1 MKKTT
6 SSRKICVAPML
17 DWTDRH
23 YRYMMRLITK
33 RTMLYTE
40 MITLNAIIHC
50 NKDYLL
56 GYNAV
61 EHPVTLQLGGCVPAD
76 FITCGK
82 LAKNLG
88 YDEININVGCPSER
102 VKKGNFGLSLMAEPE
117 LVADCVKAMKDA
129 LDMPVSVK
137 CRIGYDNNDS
147 YEELHN
153 FVEHQAKAGADYLC
167 IHARKGWL
175 SGLSPKENRTIPELN
190 YDTVYQIK
198 KDFPNIEIGIN
209 GGVKTIED
217 AHEHLNHVDS
227 VMIGREAYHNPMIF
241 ADADSKFYGDQAVD
255 NSPLEVSYKIA
266 EYIKEQL
273 ENDSNLKLNNITKHT
288 LNLFNG
294 LPNARVFRRYLSENA
309 TKKDATVDTF
319 LEALKVFER

>member
-1 MKKTT
+1 MKT
-6 SSRKICVAPML
+6 SPRKICIAPML

-40 MITLNAIIHC
+40 MITSNAIIHG
-50 NKDYLL
+50 NADYLL
-56 GYNAV
+56 NYSDI
-61 EHPVTLQLGGCVPAD
+61 EHPVTLQLGGCVPKD

-82 LAKNLG
+82 IAQNLG
-88 YDEININVGCPSER
+88 YDEININVGCPSEG

-117 LVADCVKAMKDA
+117 LVDDCVKAMKDS
-129 LDMPVSVK
+129 LGIPVSVK

-147 YEELHN
+147 YDELYK
-153 FVEHQAKAGADYLC
+153 FVEHQENAGADYLC

-175 SGLSPKENRTIPELN
+175 SGLSPKENRTIPELS

-209 GGVKTIED
+209 GGIKTIED
-217 AHEHLNHVDS
+217 THLHLNHVDS

-241 ADADSKFYGDQAVD
+241 NAVD
-255 NSPLEVSYKIA
+255 SDFYNEQPVDKTPLEVAYKMA
-266 EYIKEQL
+266 EYIKNQL
-273 ENDSNLKLNNITKHT
+273 ENDSGLKLNNITKHT
-288 LNLFNG
+288 LNLFHG
-294 LPNARVFRRYLSENA
+294 LPNAKVFRRYLSENA
-309 TKKDATVDTF
+309 NKKDASVDTF
-319 LEALKVFER
+319 LEALKVFEN